1 MIQSTLQFCRRSAGE
16 RPPPGRPLYL
26 WGAGF
31 AAVAVWQGTGY
42 LCLCRRL
49 RADGHRPEPEL
60 AGLYARASAGA
71 RRPPELLQSAA
82 VPVPMVVGLLRPR
95 ILLPERELSP
105 EQWEGVLTHELVHW
119 RRHDLWIKW
128 LAVLARAVHW
138 FNPAV
143 WWLVRRLEQDC
154 ELSCD
159 EQTVRR
165 WDSPRRARYGEL
177 LLTLAAGG
185 DPGAGAVALS
195 LSSPKQRLK
204 ERLICMMTQKR
215 YGRPAALL
223 AASACLA
230 VVLSSAALGAYAGPA
245 HQTASAS
252 EETPEALS
260 WPLETDGSVTLS
272 ALYGSPGAS
281 GHRETRSTAASTSP
295 GCRDTCAG
303 AAEVRWRRPALTPGR
318 GPTSCSATEPTT
330 KYCHLQEGSADEGE
344 QVRTGDP
351 SGGWAAPARAP
362 APISTSRWRWTA
374 RHRTR

>member
-1 MIQSTLQFCRRSAGE
+1 M
-16 RPPPGRPLYL
+16 
-26 WGAGF
+26 
-31 AAVAVWQGTGY
+31 
-42 LCLCRRL
+42 
-49 RADGHRPEPEL
+49 
-60 AGLYARASAGA
+60 
-71 RRPPELLQSAA
+71 
-82 VPVPMVVGLLRPR
+82 VGLLRPR

-159 EQTVRR
+159 EQTVRH

-177 LLTLAAGG
+177 LLILAAGG
-185 DPGAGAVALS
+185 DSGFGWVSLS

-245 HQTASAS
+245 HQTAPAS

-272 ALYGSPGAS
+272 ALYGSRVHPVTGKTTSHS
-281 GHRETRSTAASTSP
+281 GIDIPRDAGTPVLAAADGTVEE
-295 GCRDTCAG
+295 AG
-303 AAEVRWRRPALTPGR
+303 FDAEDGR
-318 GPTSCSATEPTT
+318 YVVLRHGSLTT
-330 KYCHLQEGSADEGE
+330 KYCHLQEVDAAGGE
-344 QVRTGDP
+344 QVQTGDAIGRVGSTGQSTGP
-351 SGGWAAPARAP
+351 HLHFEVALDGAAQDPLNYLEH
-362 APISTSRWRWTA
+362 TGTDVL
-374 RHRTR
+374 

>member
-1 MIQSTLQFCRRSAGE
+1 MVDGLLRLLSLSLSGALLTGGTALLARLLR
-16 RPPPGRPLYL
+16 GRISRTAAYYL
-26 WGAGF
+26 WLPVLMRLLCPWGLSHTLMDRAVSSAVGEGIAVSVSLAPEEGADDPEHPSILPEVSGGETAAGAGF

-42 LCLCRRL
+42 FCLCRRL

-60 AGLYARASAGA
+60 AGLYVRASAGA

-82 VPVPMVVGLLRPR
+82 IPVPLVVGLLRPR

-143 WWLVRRLEQDC
+143 WWLVCRLEQDC

-177 LLTLAAGG
+177 LLILAAGG
-185 DPGAGAVALS
+185 DSGFGGVSLS

-223 AASACLA
+223 AASAGLA
-230 VVLSSAALGAYAGPA
+230 VVLSSAALGP
-245 HQTASAS
+245 
-252 EETPEALS
+252 TPGLPTRQL
-260 WPLETDGSVTLS
+260 PLQ
-272 ALYGSPGAS
+272 
-281 GHRETRSTAASTSP
+281 
-295 GCRDTCAG
+295 
-303 AAEVRWRRPALTPGR
+303 RRPRRPCPG
-318 GPTSCSATEPTT
+318 PW
-330 KYCHLQEGSADEGE
+330 K
-344 QVRTGDP
+344 RT
-351 SGGWAAPARAP
+351 AP
-362 APISTSRWRWTA
+362 
-374 RHRTR
+374 

>member
-1 MIQSTLQFCRRSAGE
+1 
-16 RPPPGRPLYL
+16 
-26 WGAGF
+26 
-31 AAVAVWQGTGY
+31 
-42 LCLCRRL
+42 
-49 RADGHRPEPEL
+49 
-60 AGLYARASAGA
+60 
-71 RRPPELLQSAA
+71 
-82 VPVPMVVGLLRPR
+82 MVVGLLRPR

-230 VVLSSAALGAYAGPA
+230 VVLSSAALGAYAGLA

-252 EETPEALS
+252 EEPPEALS

-281 GHRETRSTAASTSP
+281 GHRENHVPQRHRHPP

-303 AAEVRWRRPALTPGR
+303 
-318 GPTSCSATEPTT
+318 C
-330 KYCHLQEGSADEGE
+330 
-344 QVRTGDP
+344 
-351 SGGWAAPARAP
+351 GGWYGGGGRL
-362 APISTSRWRWTA
+362 
-374 RHRTR
+374 